1 MEFLNAPLFLFLW
14 FLLSSSYPLCSAT
27 PHLSVSNEAAI
38 DYQGFLNWAREHE
51 LFEWIK
57 RIRRHIHMNPELAFN
72 KYETSKFIREELD
85 DMGIEYS
92 WPYAKTGIVA
102 TIGSGGRPSLALRAD
117 MDALPIQELVD
128 WEYKRRLDGKMHAC
142 GHDAHVTMVLE
153 AAKLLHKAKDRL
165 KLVFKPAEEC
175 GGTYHMI
182 QEGVVENIE
191 AIFEL
196 NVDNQLRTG
205 ALASKPG
212 PLLAASSRFVAIIQG
227 KGGHAA
233 KPHKA
238 IDPVLAASHAILSL
252 QQLVS
257 RETDPVD
264 SRVILLTH
272 LIVFSYFYL
281 FGVAY

>member
-117 MDALPIQELVD
+117 MDALPIQV
-128 WEYKRRLDGKMHAC
+128 
-142 GHDAHVTMVLE
+142 
-153 AAKLLHKAKDRL
+153 
-165 KLVFKPAEEC
+165 P
-175 GGTYHMI
+175 
-182 QEGVVENIE
+182 
-191 AIFEL
+191 
-196 NVDNQLRTG
+196 
-205 ALASKPG
+205 S
-212 PLLAASSRFVAIIQG
+212 
-227 KGGHAA
+227 
-233 KPHKA
+233 
-238 IDPVLAASHAILSL
+238 
-252 QQLVS
+252 
-257 RETDPVD
+257 
-264 SRVILLTH
+264 
-272 LIVFSYFYL
+272 FSYTS
-281 FGVAY
+281 